1 MSHQG
6 SVKSY
11 KHSPP
16 PQRKNGAGPG
26 ISPVDQQCEALFDFA
41 GASQEDLPFKKGETL
56 VIKNTSEDP
65 NWWLAQNKH
74 GKVGMIPA
82 NYVEL
87 NGNQAAAKDK
97 VVTLPRDASG
107 NVAPMPW
114 FHGKIPRE
122 LAEEL
127 LQPRSDGLYLIRE
140 SSNFPGDYTLCV
152 CFQNAVDHYRIQT
165 IEGRLTIDEEE
176 FFASLDDLIDHYK
189 KDADG
194 LCTHLVKP
202 KVKEG
207 GKEFKIDAKKFKAGG
222 WEIQARD
229 LTRTTRLGSGQFG
242 DVFEGTYKGEQ
253 VAIKTMKSGNSEDDT
268 QEFLGEAHV
277 MTKMIH
283 PNLVKLIGVST
294 QSTPIMIVS
303 EFMAKGNLLDF
314 LRSRGRGSVDAK
326 LQLSFTKDI
335 NQGMCYLEDKNF
347 VHRDLAARNILLSD
361 KDVAKV
367 ADFGLA
373 KDSRLG
379 QVDLGKLP
387 IKWTAPEALR
397 QKVSTSKSDV
407 WSYGVV
413 MWEIYSFGRAPYPRM
428 NQKDVVEKVQS
439 GYRME
444 KPESCPKDLYDKVM
458 KWCWEIDAKNRPS
471 FKQLADKLKKFTVQP

>member
-1 MSHQG
+1 MAHQG

-11 KHSPP
+11 KNSPP
-16 PQRKNGAGPG
+16 SSRKNKSGGV
-26 ISPVDQQCEALFDFA
+26 VDQQCEALFEFA
-41 GASQEDLPFKKGETL
+41 GASQEDLPFKKGEILT
-56 VIKNTSEDP
+56 IKNTSEDP
-65 NWWLAQNKH
+65 NWWLAQNKK
-74 GKVGMIPA
+74 GKIGMIPA
-82 NYVEL
+82 NYVEVMS
-87 NGNQAAAKDK
+87 GSAAKTT
-97 VVTLPRDASG
+97 TLPRDASG
-107 NVAPMPW
+107 GLAPMPW
-114 FHGKIPRE
+114 FHGKISRE

-127 LQPRSDGLYLIRE
+127 LQPRSDGLYMIRE
-140 SSNFPGDYTLCV
+140 STNYPGDYTLCV
-152 CFQNAVDHYRIQT
+152 CYKNNVDHYRIQT
-165 IEGRLTIDEEE
+165 INGRLTIDEEE
-176 FFASLDDLIDHYK
+176 FFDNLDALLDHYK

-202 KVKEG
+202 KIKEG
-207 GKEFKIDAKKFKAGG
+207 GKEFKIDAKKFRAGG

-242 DVFEGTYKGEQ
+242 DVFEGTYKGEK
-253 VAIKTMKSGNSEDDT
+253 VAIKTMKGENSESDA
-268 QEFLGEAHV
+268 QEFLAEADV
-277 MTKMIH
+277 MTRMTHK
-283 PNLVKLIGVST
+283 NLVKLIGVST
-294 QSTPIMIVS
+294 QSKPIMIVS

-314 LRSRGRGSVDAK
+314 LRSRGRGQVDAAM
-326 LQLSFTKDI
+326 QLSLTKDI
-335 NQGMCYLEDKNF
+335 NAGMCYLETQNF
-347 VHRDLAARNILLSD
+347 VHRDLAARNILLTD
-361 KDVAKV
+361 EPVIAKV

-428 NQKDVVEKVQS
+428 NQKDVVERVQK

-444 KPESCPKDLYDKVM
+444 KPESCPKDLYEKVM
-458 KWCWEIDAKNRPS
+458 RWCWEIDAKNRPS
-471 FKQLADKLKKFTVQP
+471 FKELSDKLKKFTVQP